1 MTRLLSKVLSA
12 KQSNSTLVIYS
23 KHITLPISAASLL
36 PHCWNGLQGLAA
48 AAATREAAKRKGHS
62 AEDQGQPKRARKVP
76 VISHEVAVPKGY
88 EVKDLKEELHGVLLS
103 LPSALTLEAFGIHAL
118 ACVHR

>member
-1 MTRLLSKVLSA
+1 MSAWYSK
-12 KQSNSTLVIYS
+12 STLEVSSGY
-23 KHITLPISAASLL
+23 ITQIIFAALPL
-36 PHCWNGLQGLAA
+36 PHCCNGLQGLAA

-103 LPSALTLEAFGIHAL
+103 LPLAFPLGAFGIHAL

>member
-1 MTRLLSKVLSA
+1 MT
-12 KQSNSTLVIYS
+12 QI
-23 KHITLPISAASLL
+23 ISAGLPL
-36 PHCWNGLQGLAA
+36 PHCCNDLQGFAA

-88 EVKDLKEELHGVLLS
+88 EVKNLKEELHGVLLS
-103 LPSALTLEAFGIHAL
+103 LPLAFFGEPL
-118 ACVHR
+118 AFMPCL